1 MNQFIKK
8 NIVIKND
15 SDEESDNES
24 SSYKSSES
32 DDSSQT
38 SEYSLDKNNYRSEKK
53 QQENEPEE
61 IEEPEEE
68 DEEEAE
74 ENPKEI
80 KKIIEEEESDEEDS
94 DEEDSDEEDSDD
106 EESDDE
112 ESDDEDSDE
121 ENIDDGSDNEFN
133 LGEEGQEEKKKS
145 SNIPR
150 KSSNTLERILDEEE
164 NEEYEDE
171 NYFQKFN
178 SEVNKNYILDQHPEC
193 CTHNYEEI
201 LNMTKVW
208 RDEKNNIVDPL
219 HKTIPFMTK
228 YEKTRIIGIRA
239 KQINSGSSPF
249 INIDKNV
256 IDGYLI
262 AEMELREKKIPFIIR
277 RPLPNG
283 SSEYWNIKD
292 LELH

>member
-1 MNQFIKK
+1 MNQFNKK
-8 NIVIKND
+8 NIIIKND

-24 SSYKSSES
+24 TSYKSSDS
-32 DDSSQT
+32 DDSSQS
-38 SEYSLDKNNYRSEKK
+38 SEYSLEKNIDESKKK
-53 QQENEPEE
+53 QEKSKE
-61 IEEPEEE
+61 IEAQ
-68 DEEEAE
+68 EEAE
-74 ENPKEI
+74 KPLAKT
-80 KKIIEEEESDEEDS
+80 KKNVDEEDSDEEDEDS
-94 DEEDSDEEDSDD
+94 DEEDSDEEDIDD
-106 EESDDE
+106 E
-112 ESDDEDSDE
+112 EDSDE
-121 ENIDDGSDNEFN
+121 EEESEEEEDSEEEIDDEFN
-133 LGEEGQEEKKKS
+133 LGGEGQEEKKKS

-208 RDEKNNIVDPL
+208 RDEKNNVVDPL

-239 KQINSGSSPF
+239 KQINSGSTPF